1 MSGLQLEL
9 VGGPL
14 RSMRRAIAWWSVGL
28 AALVA
33 LTLLFWPI
41 FKGSTGIT
49 DALNHLPSGVLAAFG
64 LQDFGS
70 PSGYLRANLY
80 EILVPIL
87 LVAVAVTLVGGQ
99 TASEEAGGRLELYL
113 AQPVP
118 RAAVYLGRAV
128 AAFIGLLVVTLVM
141 AVVQVAMDAVVDL
154 PIDLG
159 NLVSTILL
167 DVVLATFFGSLA
179 FAIACARPRPSVVI
193 GAGIE
198 LAVLSYM
205 VVALFSFSSALEP
218 WSQLSPWS
226 WALAGDPLE
235 HGADLW
241 RFVVLAVPSILLVL
255 LGLRAVARRDIAAG

>member
-1 MSGLQLEL
+1 MSSLQLEL
-9 VGGPL
+9 VAGPL
-14 RSMRRAIAWWSVGL
+14 RSMRRAIVWWSVGMT
-28 AALVA
+28 ALVA
-33 LTLLFWPI
+33 LTLVFWPI

-113 AQPVP
+113 AQPVRRP
-118 RAAVYLGRAV
+118 AVYLGRAV
-128 AAFIGLLVVTLVM
+128 AAFIGLLVVALVLTI
-141 AVVQVAMDAVVDL
+141 AQVAMDAVVNL

-159 NLVSTILL
+159 NLASTILL
-167 DVVLATFFGSLA
+167 DIVLATFFGSLA

-226 WALAGDPLE
+226 WALAGNPLE

-241 RFVVLAVPSILLVL
+241 RFVALAVSSILLVL